1 MGKRFLL
8 PFMEDI
14 DLEALSKAVRFARK
28 HRAVLI
34 SLALLPL
41 SEQQWAEGPRLEM
54 IEQANDFLEA
64 IRCQAA
70 QARVTIEPYAIETRD
85 VTRSIQVFAQEMMCD
100 KILLFIRESTTV
112 LLPRPIVQQALE
124 EVTSSFCLFRLE
136 ERPGMKLV
144 QKLMHWVSNVLYPE
158 AEEHKTLPGT
168 AENRLGSLAHVDHPP
183 YEQ

>member
-1 MGKRFLL
+1 MGSRFLL

-14 DLEALSKAVRFARK
+14 DLEALNKAVCFARK

-34 SLALLPL
+34 PLALLPL

-70 QARVTIEPYAIETRD
+70 QARVAIEPYAIETRD
-85 VTRSIQVFAQEMMCD
+85 ATRSIQAFAQEMMCD

-112 LLPRPIVQQALE
+112 LLPRPIVQQVLE
-124 EVTSSFCLFRLE
+124 EATSSFCLFSLE

-144 QKLMHWVSNVLYPE
+144 QKLMHWVGSYLYPE
-158 AEEHKTLPGT
+158 AESYKTAQRTPGS
-168 AENRLGSLAHVDHPP
+168 GKSSLAKVDTPP
-183 YEQ
+183 REL